1 MPLFEENHY
10 LQSIFR
16 KKKEKGK
23 EKKKKKTTRGEI
35 SIR

>member
-23 EKKKKKTTRGEI
+23 EKKNKRSDKEF
-35 SIR
+35 